1 MRSPAPPPSPSW
13 EDPTVRRASRVIG
26 GPMGRYAA
34 SASTFWTPVR
44 VMLVICTVTL
54 LLAWA
59 QKSPC
64 ADARWANHRQYSQ
77 FCYSDIL
84 PLWGTERLDVGAV
97 PYRDQAVEYPVLTGG
112 FMWMS
117 AELTRAVAAV
127 EGTHDTIVVFGV
139 VSAVLLAMLALAT
152 LWFTAGAAEP
162 RPYDAAIFAA
172 SPLLV
177 FHAYTNW
184 DLLAMALMAAAMWAW
199 ARRRPVAAGALIGL
213 GAAAKLYPAL
223 LLLPIWVLAVRTRRY
238 QQAAWCTVAAVF
250 AWLAVNLPVATAYY
264 SGWKEFYVFSADR
277 PAEASTLWQMAHY
290 VTSVGLWGGNPSDW
304 VPPGLAVGIV
314 VVLAVGLVAWLGLN
328 APVKPR
334 VAQLAFLAVAAF
346 LLTTKVW
353 SPQYSL
359 WLVPL
364 LALARP
370 RWRVSLLWQFSEI
383 AVWVV
388 TNLWLATG
396 SDAATA
402 ASRGPTYGWVA
413 LTCLIRDGFVIVLC
427 ALIVR
432 EMWNPE
438 LDVIRVDGLDDPGGG
453 PYDHAT
459 DHLSEAARQERQM
472 ELLYTIEAS
481 DLADSPGSDAPARHR
496 AELPPPTPP
505 AQ

>member
-1 MRSPAPPPSPSW
+1 MRSPAPPSSPTW
-13 EDPTVRRASRVIG
+13 EDPTARRASRVIG

-44 VMLVICTVTL
+44 VMLVICSVTL

-64 ADARWANHRQYSQ
+64 ANARWAHHRQYSQ

-84 PLWGTERLDVGAV
+84 PLWGTERLDLGAV

-112 FMWMS
+112 FLWMS
-117 AELTRAVAAV
+117 AEIARAAAAF

-139 VSAVLLAMLALAT
+139 VSVVLLALLGLAT

-162 RPYDAAIFAA
+162 RPWDAAIFAA
-172 SPLLV
+172 SPLLI
-177 FHAYTNW
+177 FHAFTNW
-184 DLLAMALMAAAMWAW
+184 DLLATTLTAAALWAW
-199 ARRRPVAAGALIGL
+199 ARRRPAAAGALIGL
-213 GAAAKLYPAL
+213 GAAAKLYPML

-238 QQAAWCTVAAVF
+238 QPAAWCTVAAAF
-250 AWLAVNLPVATAYY
+250 AWLAVNLPVAAGYY
-264 SGWKEFYVFSADR
+264 PGWKEFYVFSANR
-277 PAEASTLWQMAHY
+277 PAEASTFWQMAHY
-290 VTSVGLWGGNPSDW
+290 LTSVGLWGGNPSDW
-304 VPPGLAVGIV
+304 VPPGPAVAV
-314 VVLAVGLVAWLGLN
+314 VVVMAVGLVGWLGMN

-334 VAQLAFLAVAAF
+334 VAQLAFLVVAAF

-383 AVWVV
+383 AVWMV

-396 SDAATA
+396 SDTATA

-413 LTCLIRDGFVIVLC
+413 VTCLIRDGFLVVLC
-427 ALIVR
+427 VLIVR
-432 EMWNPE
+432 EMWNPQ
-438 LDVIRVDGLDDPGGG
+438 LDMIRIDGLDDPGGG
-453 PYDHAT
+453 PYDNAT
-459 DHLSEAARQERQM
+459 DHLSAAARQERQM
-472 ELLYTIEAS
+472 ELLYAIEAE
-481 DLADSPGSDAPARHR
+481 DLAGPPGPDPPARHR
-496 AELPPPTPP
+496 APPPQVPP
-505 AQ
+505 RQ